1 MKLRQ
6 QSHVFIGLI
15 CVYVCKSH
23 LTYTCTHNT
32 NDLKQEHVHLYLT
45 SVRLWHTKNETNL
58 FSGYSFSRIYNTSRA
73 RFNQNCKHILANVWT
88 REESANVNVKTK
100 YVEVDRNI
108 ARRMCVNRVHFNK
121 LLKIH
126 GFSFFFSSFFLVTT
140 IAYFI
145 QQCFHILKKFLQFLS
160 NNSKY
165 FGNIMEKCI

>member
-126 GFSFFFSSFFLVTT
+126 GFSFFFQVFFLLQRLLILYSNVFTFSKNFYNFCLT
-140 IAYFI
+140 I
-145 QQCFHILKKFLQFLS
+145 QNILE
-160 NNSKY
+160 
-165 FGNIMEKCI
+165 I